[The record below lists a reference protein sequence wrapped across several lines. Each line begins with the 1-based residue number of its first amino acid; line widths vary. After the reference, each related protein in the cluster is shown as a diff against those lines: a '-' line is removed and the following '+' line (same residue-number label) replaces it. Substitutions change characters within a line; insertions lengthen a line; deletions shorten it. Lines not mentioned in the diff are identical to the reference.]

1 MYDKGLE
8 IAAALSEECNG
19 EYVAYFSAY
28 GELTEIA
35 EELAAQDYSQPK
47 SVYEVKYSEDGF
59 KQLLESAMGTGD
71 ELPEAILKRV
81 AGFSYLANMVNAR
94 KGTNYIALS
103 SILTAEELFVNET
116 VTEDTAY
123 LYFYEDAYPVL
134 VSYHAGEDGAI
145 HAVGNYIFNDELKE
159 QGMDALNE
167 MLGEE
172 FFAMFPDV
180 IEVTQ
185 IK

>member
-8 IAAALSEECNG
+8 IAAALSEECDG
-19 EYVAYFSAY
+19 EYVAYFSSY

-35 EELAAQDYSQPK
+35 KELSAQDYSQPQ
-47 SVYEVKYSEDGF
+47 SVYEVKYSADGF
-59 KQLLESAMGTGD
+59 KQLLESATGTSD
-71 ELPEAILKRV
+71 ELPEAVLKRV
-81 AGFSYLANMVNAR
+81 AGFSYLANMFNAW

-103 SILTAEELFVNET
+103 SILTADALFVNET

-123 LYFYEDAYPVL
+123 LYFYENAYPVL
-134 VSYHAGEDGAI
+134 VSYHAGEGGAV

-159 QGMDALNE
+159 QGMDAFDE

-172 FFAMFPDV
+172 FFAMFSDV
-180 IEVTQ
+180 IEITQ